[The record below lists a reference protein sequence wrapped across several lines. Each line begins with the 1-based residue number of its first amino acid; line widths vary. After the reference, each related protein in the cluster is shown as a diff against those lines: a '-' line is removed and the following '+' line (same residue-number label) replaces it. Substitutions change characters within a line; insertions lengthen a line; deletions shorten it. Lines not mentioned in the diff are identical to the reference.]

1 MLYIVR
7 IGNML
12 KVLLTGFEPFNNARL
27 NPSEQLVLRL
37 KPDSVPGAQILTAVL
52 PVVYGEAANNLIALV
67 QEHKPDVV
75 ICFGQAEG
83 RTTIT
88 PERFAVNLNDAAIA
102 DNKGHIRIDQ
112 AIHQG
117 TPTAFESTLP
127 VKELVS
133 ALRVEGIPASLSL
146 SAGAFV
152 CNHIFYE
159 LQNALQDMDIKSGF
173 VHVPLMNEQQED
185 FPGLFT
191 MDVEQMVLAAKTMVA
206 VLVSKP

>member
-1 MLYIVR
+1 
-7 IGNML
+7 ML

-27 NPSEQLVLRL
+27 NPSEQLVLRI
-37 KPDSVPGAQILTAVL
+37 KPDAVPGAQIMTAIL
-52 PVVYGEAANNLIALV
+52 PVVYGEAASNLIALV
-67 QEHKPDVV
+67 QEHNPDIV

-112 AIHQG
+112 PIHLG
-117 TPTAFESTLP
+117 APTAYESTLP

-133 ALRVEGIPASLSL
+133 ALRAEGIPASLSL

-159 LQNALQDMDIKSGF
+159 LQNAFKDTDVQSGF
-173 VHVPLMNEQQED
+173 VHVPLMHEQQED

-191 MDVEQMVLAAKTMVA
+191 MDLEQMVRAAKTMVTT
-206 VLVSKP
+206 LVSRSS